1 MRESGTYVGFFEWL
15 IWSVIEDVSV
25 LMLIGSNLLD
35 VAALFGH
42 SLGIVDLD
50 SVRPVHYPIA
60 CQISEEGL
68 FPARY
73 ETTDKG
79 GRAFGSAELSVLLVL
94 RCSLA
99 LLVSFLVSGR
109 SVRPRAFFEKVS
121 PVFIAT
127 TTYRVFRCTAHRK

>member
-25 LMLIGSNLLD
+25 LMLIGDNLLD

-68 FPARY
+68 YPARY
-73 ETTDKG
+73 ETHNEG
-79 GRAFGSAELSVLLVL
+79 GRAFGSEEVSVLLVL
-94 RCSLA
+94 PCAFA

-109 SVRPRAFFEKVS
+109 LVRPRTSFEKVS
-121 PVFIAT
+121 LVFIAT